1 MEEKKIETLNH
12 LNEINK
18 TQSGL
23 LTNTARIIMTSVFA
37 LNFSLVLKG
46 KEYVDMCNVITCFFV
61 VLYFASELLHYYLG
75 VSKARILFEELM
87 YNRKDTSAVCAEM
100 TKQSGFTFVVFQVK
114 LIILVLTVFMQLY
127 YFGSMILL

>member
-37 LNFSLVLKG
+37 LNFSLVLRD
-46 KEYVDMCNVITCFFV
+46 KESVDTCNVITCFLV
-61 VLYFASELLHYYLG
+61 VLYFACELLHYYLG
-75 VSKARILFEELM
+75 VSKARKLFKELM
-87 YNRKDTSAVCAEM
+87 YNKKDTSAVCEEM
-100 TKQSGFTFVVFQVK
+100 TNQGGLTFLVFQIK
-114 LIILVLTVFMQLY
+114 LVILVLTVLIQLY
-127 YFGSMILL
+127 YFGSMIF